1 MIYIF
6 TALFCEAAPL
16 IRAWNLK
23 KTEKNLK
30 WDVYVDE
37 EKTRCLVI
45 TGVGPVASAA
55 AVSAVFTKFEAA
67 KGDVMINIGTCCVI
81 AGKTPSER
89 TKIGDILLINKLTDG
104 TTGRDFYPDMN
115 VTGGIKES
123 AITSVTEVISAKGGR
138 VDFHGGGCPE
148 GEGASAGEGDKYGA
162 GCPEGEGASAGEGDK
177 YGAVCPESEGTVA
190 GVGDKAGSVC
200 RESASAVTCK
210 RNCIA
215 AGVYDMEAAFIYQTA
230 KFYMG
235 PGQMYFLKVVS
246 DNGVEFRENTN
257 EPANEAKYRNGLK
270 EYDNGANETVNGVEH
285 PESTGKSDNVF
296 ESREMPEKTNA
307 DSKFETPP
315 ENAEAGG
322 YATLAKRIGGLMEAA
337 EGKITEFVAQVRSES
352 EKEEGR
358 NESADE
364 ECLRRKFTE
373 NHVFEDLHATAAM
386 EKKLIQA
393 IRYAELAGIDYEP
406 EIKKLY
412 DNERLPAKSKKEGIL
427 LMEEI
432 VSKIQRGES
441 AEQR

>member
-45 TGVGPVASAA
+45 TGVGPIASAA

-67 KGDVMINIGTCCVI
+67 KRDVMINIGTCCVI

-138 VDFHGGGCPE
+138 ADFHGGGCPE
-148 GEGASAGEGDKYGA
+148 GEGASAGVGDKYGA
-162 GCPEGEGASAGEGDK
+162 G
-177 YGAVCPESEGTVA
+177 CPESEGTVA

-210 RNCIA
+210 RNCIV

-246 DNGVEFRENTN
+246 DNGVEFREDTN
-257 EPANEAKYRNGLK
+257 EPANKAEYPNGLK
-270 EYDNGANETVNGVEH
+270 EYDNGANETVNGVKH
-285 PESTGKSDNVF
+285 PESTGKPDNVF

-412 DNERLPAKSKKEGIL
+412 DNERLPARSKKEGIL

>member
-45 TGVGPVASAA
+45 TGVGPIASAA

-67 KGDVMINIGTCCVI
+67 KRDVMINIGTCCVI

-138 VDFHGGGCPE
+138 ADFHGGGCPE
-148 GEGASAGEGDKYGA
+148 GEGASAGVGDKYGA
-162 GCPEGEGASAGEGDK
+162 G
-177 YGAVCPESEGTVA
+177 CPESEGTVA

-210 RNCIA
+210 RNCIV

-246 DNGVEFRENTN
+246 DNGVEFREDTN
-257 EPANEAKYRNGLK
+257 EPANKAEYPNGLK
-270 EYDNGANETVNGVEH
+270 EYDNGANETVNGVKH
-285 PESTGKSDNVF
+285 PESTGKPDNVF

-386 EKKLIQA
+386 EKKMIQA

-412 DNERLPAKSKKEGIL
+412 DNERLPARSKKEGIL

>member
-45 TGVGPVASAA
+45 TGVGPIASAA

-67 KGDVMINIGTCCVI
+67 KRDVMINIGTCCVI

-115 VTGGIKES
+115 VTGEIKES
-123 AITSVTEVISAKGGR
+123 AITSVTEVISAEGGR
-138 VDFHGGGCPE
+138 VDFPGG
-148 GEGASAGEGDKYGA
+148 

-190 GVGDKAGSVC
+190 GEGDKAGSVC
-200 RESASAVTCK
+200 RESASEVTCK

-246 DNGVEFRENTN
+246 DNGVEYRKNTN
-257 EPANEAKYRNGLK
+257 EPANEAEYPNGLK

-285 PESTGKSDNVF
+285 TESTGKSDNVF

-412 DNERLPAKSKKEGIL
+412 DNERLPARSKKEGIL